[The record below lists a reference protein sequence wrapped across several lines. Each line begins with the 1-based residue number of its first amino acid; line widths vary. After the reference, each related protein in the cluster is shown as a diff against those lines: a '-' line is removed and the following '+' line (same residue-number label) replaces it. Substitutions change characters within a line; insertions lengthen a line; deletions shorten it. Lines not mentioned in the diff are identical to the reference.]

1 MKKSYLLFP
10 QPKGICETGEKKTL
24 PIGQCA
30 FSICAQ
36 DGGELL
42 TAAKD
47 ELFSEL
53 EKKAMVKQPFIGDY
67 KISLSVDNTQVK
79 EAEGYRMTT
88 TTDGATLIGNDEM
101 GAFYAV
107 TTFLNLIKDEG
118 TMLSVPIVEFEDSP
132 KFKTRGIYIESRF
145 NDFMTLED
153 WYGAIDYYSSL
164 KLNTLTIGVYGC
176 WGMQFDG
183 ILTRYMYLRLDRHP
197 EICTPKMLKYYSVKE
212 NKWIF
217 DEKLPTIY
225 CEDFFGKLVE
235 YGKKRGIKVIPLINS
250 LGHNSFIPHLYPEI
264 SAMDENGKR
273 KGYGMCLSEGKA
285 AELFADIYDETI
297 DKYLAPY
304 GADEIAIGFDELQSA
319 RGVNADNI
327 REAVSPF
334 CCCEKCKEKSFS
346 ELLSG
351 YTITLLK
358 HLKKRGM
365 KKVYI
370 YFDSSYP
377 PSHY

>member
-10 QPKGICETGEKKTL
+10 QPNGICETGEKKTL

-42 TAAKD
+42 TVAKD
-47 ELFSEL
+47 KLFSEL
-53 EKKAMVKQPFIGDY
+53 EKKAMVKQPFNGDY
-67 KISLSVDNTQVK
+67 KISLSVDNTQDK
-79 EAEGYRMTT
+79 EAEGYRITT
-88 TTDGATLIGNDEM
+88 TTDGATLIGNDER

-183 ILTRYMYLRLDRHP
+183 IMTRYMYLKLDRHP
-197 EICTPKMLKYYSVKE
+197 EIQAPKKIKYYSAK
-212 NKWIF
+212 NQKWIF

-225 CEDFFGKLVE
+225 TEDFFGKLVE
-235 YGKKRGIKVIPLINS
+235 YGKKKGMKVVPLINS

-264 SAMDENGKR
+264 SAVDENGNR

-285 AELFADIYDETI
+285 AELFMDIYD
-297 DKYLAPY
+297 
-304 GADEIAIGFDELQSA
+304 
-319 RGVNADNI
+319 
-327 REAVSPF
+327 
-334 CCCEKCKEKSFS
+334 
-346 ELLSG
+346 
-351 YTITLLK
+351 
-358 HLKKRGM
+358 
-365 KKVYI
+365 
-370 YFDSSYP
+370 
-377 PSHY
+377 